1 MLVSLRIK
9 NIALIEECS
18 VEFNKGVNVLSGET
32 GAGKSI
38 VIDSLSFVLGGR
50 ADKSLIRY
58 GATQASVEGVFE
70 VGEEL
75 FPIMEELGLEQ
86 DNMLIIKRTMT
97 ETRNE
102 IRVNGNPFNL
112 SMLKRLTSV
121 LVDILGQHEHQ
132 SLLKVSSHLAIIDKY
147 SGKAGSLLDKY
158 TKIYNE
164 YKETQSALQSFGDSR
179 QRERRKESLEY
190 QIDEIRKAELKE
202 GEEEE
207 LIKLRD
213 KYRNA
218 EKLMEGVSGAYN
230 SLDGED
236 FSVSGMLT
244 QAIRYLKLVSNY
256 DESLAE
262 LESRL
267 EDARIEIV
275 DIADT
280 LEGYSDN
287 FDFDQRSFDR
297 VERRVDTIKLLK
309 RKYGSSVEEILE
321 ELNKLEEEY
330 DELANSDE
338 NIAKLQDKLAKLEES
353 LYKSGFELS
362 QERRRTALK
371 FEKAIL
377 KELNDL
383 AMKGTEFKVSFGEE
397 VNETNFL
404 EHMSSNGFD
413 TVEFLISP
421 NVGEPLKNLS
431 KIASGGEMSRFMLA
445 IKNIIA
451 GLDGI
456 ETMVFDE
463 IDTGISGRVAQTVAE
478 KLFNISVGKQV
489 IAVTHLPQLASF
501 ADTHFLISKSVVG
514 GKTLTS
520 LVALNEEERV
530 EEVSRLAG
538 AITEAGKLHAKQM
551 IDNAHAIKKAK
562 LVNG

>member
-1 MLVSLRIK
+1 MLVSLHIK
-9 NIALIEECS
+9 NIALIEECT
-18 VEFNKGVNVLSGET
+18 VEFTKGVNVLSGET

-75 FPIMEELGLEQ
+75 FPLMDELGLERE
-86 DNMLIIKRTMT
+86 NVLIIKRTMT
-97 ETRNE
+97 ENRNDV
-102 IRVNGNPFNL
+102 RVNGSVFNL
-112 SMLKRLTSV
+112 SMLKRLTSA

-132 SLLKVSSHLAIIDKY
+132 SLLKVSSHSAIIDKY
-147 SGKAGSLLDKY
+147 SPRASKLLSDYQKTY
-158 TKIYNE
+158 GE
-164 YKETQSALQSFGDSR
+164 YKSVENELDNFGDSR
-179 QRERRKESLEY
+179 TRERRKESLKY
-190 QIDEIRKAELKE
+190 QIDEITKAELKE

-207 LIKLRD
+207 LIKTRD

-230 SLDGED
+230 SLDNEEI
-236 FSVSGMLT
+236 SVNGLISE
-244 QAIRYLKLVSNY
+244 AIRYLKSVTRY
-256 DESLAE
+256 DETLEE

-287 FDFDQRSFDR
+287 FDFDSRTADKI
-297 VERRVDTIKLLK
+297 ERRVDAIKLLK

-321 ELNKLEEEY
+321 ELSKMEQEY
-330 DELANSDE
+330 DDLCNSDE
-338 NIAKLQDKLAKLEES
+338 KIEELQKKREQLLSELFARGQKLSD
-353 LYKSGFELS
+353 
-362 QERRRTALK
+362 ERRATAVK

-383 AMKGTEFKVSFGEE
+383 AMKGTEFKVSFSDKPTEDDF
-397 VNETNFL
+397 VET
-404 EHMSSNGFD
+404 MTSNGFD

-421 NVGEPLKNLS
+421 NVGEPLRNLS

-463 IDTGISGRVAQTVAE
+463 IDTGISGKVAQTVAE
-478 KLFNISVGKQV
+478 KLNNISVGKQV

-520 LVALNEEERV
+520 LVVLNEEQRV

-538 AITEAGKLHAKQM
+538 AVTEIGKMHAKQM
-551 IDNAHAIKKAK
+551 IENARKIKNND
-562 LVNG
+562 LE

>member
-1 MLVSLRIK
+1 MLVSLHIK

-18 VEFNKGVNVLSGET
+18 IEFTRGVNVLSGET

-58 GATQASVEGVFE
+58 GSSQASVEGVFQ
-70 VGEEL
+70 VSDEL
-75 FPIMEELGLEQ
+75 FPLMEELGLEA
-86 DNMLIIKRTMT
+86 DNTLIIKRTMT
-97 ETRNE
+97 ETRND
-102 IRVNGNPFNL
+102 IRVNGNVFNL
-112 SMLKRLTSV
+112 SMLKKLTSA

-132 SLLKVSSHLAIIDKY
+132 SLLKVSSHLSIIDRY
-147 SGKAGSLLDKY
+147 SSKAEKLLTEYQKA
-158 TKIYNE
+158 YNE
-164 YKETQSALQSFGDSR
+164 LRAVESELDNFGDSR
-179 QRERRKESLEY
+179 SRERRKESLKY
-190 QIDEIRKAELKE
+190 QIDEITKAELKE

-207 LIKLRD
+207 LIKTRD

-230 SLDGED
+230 SLDNEEI
-236 FSVSGMLT
+236 SVNGLISE
-244 QAIRYLKLVSNY
+244 AIRNLKSVTRY
-256 DESLAE
+256 DETLAE

-267 EDARIEIV
+267 EDARIEIS

-287 FDFDQRSFDR
+287 FDFDQRTADKI
-297 VERRVDTIKLLK
+297 ERRVDAIKLLK
-309 RKYGSSVEEILE
+309 RKYGATVEDILD
-321 ELNKLEEEY
+321 ELAKMESEY
-330 DELANSDE
+330 DELCNSDE
-338 NIAKLQDKLAKLEES
+338 RIEELQEQKEKLLSLVFASGQKLSE
-353 LYKSGFELS
+353 
-362 QERRRTALK
+362 ERRATALK

-383 AMKGTEFKVSFGEE
+383 AMKGTEFKVSFSDLPDEQ
-397 VNETNFL
+397 NFVDQ
-404 EHMSSNGFD
+404 MTSTGFD
-413 TVEFLISP
+413 SVEFLISP
-421 NVGEPLKNLS
+421 NVGEPLRNLS

-463 IDTGISGRVAQTVAE
+463 IDTGISGKVAQTVAE
-478 KLFNISVGKQV
+478 KLYNISVGKQV

-501 ADTHFLISKSVVG
+501 ADTHFLISKSVVDR
-514 GKTLTS
+514 KTLTS
-520 LVALNEEERV
+520 LVVLDDAGRV

-538 AITEAGKLHAKQM
+538 AVTEIGKMHAKQM
-551 IDNAHAIKKAK
+551 IENANEIKRKTAKA
-562 LVNG
+562 

>member
-1 MLVSLRIK
+1 MLVSLHIK

-18 VEFNKGVNVLSGET
+18 IEFTRGVNVLSGET

-58 GATQASVEGVFE
+58 GSSQASVEGVFQ
-70 VGEEL
+70 VADDL
-75 FPIMEELGLEQ
+75 FPLMEELGLEA
-86 DNMLIIKRTMT
+86 DNTLIIKRTMT
-97 ETRNE
+97 ETRND
-102 IRVNGNPFNL
+102 IRVNGNVFNL
-112 SMLKRLTSV
+112 SMLKKLTSA

-132 SLLKVSSHLAIIDKY
+132 SLLKVSSHLSIIDRY
-147 SGKAGSLLDKY
+147 SSKAEKLLAEYQKA
-158 TKIYNE
+158 YNE
-164 YKETQSALQSFGDSR
+164 LRAVESELDNFGDSR
-179 QRERRKESLEY
+179 SRERRKESLKY
-190 QIDEIRKAELKE
+190 QIDEITKAELKE

-207 LIKLRD
+207 LTKTRD

-230 SLDGED
+230 SLDNEEI
-236 FSVSGMLT
+236 SVNGLISE
-244 QAIRYLKLVSNY
+244 AIRNLKSVTRY
-256 DESLAE
+256 DETLAE

-267 EDARIEIV
+267 EDARIEIS

-287 FDFDQRSFDR
+287 FDFDQRTADKI
-297 VERRVDTIKLLK
+297 ERRVDAIKLLK
-309 RKYGSSVEEILE
+309 RKYGATVEDILE
-321 ELNKLEEEY
+321 ELAKMESEY
-330 DELANSDE
+330 DELCNSDE
-338 NIAKLQDKLAKLEES
+338 KIEELQEQKEKLLSLVFARGQKLSE
-353 LYKSGFELS
+353 
-362 QERRRTALK
+362 ERRATALK

-383 AMKGTEFKVSFGEE
+383 AMKGTEFKVSFSE
-397 VNETNFL
+397 L
-404 EHMSSNGFD
+404 PDEHSFVDQMTSTGFD
-413 TVEFLISP
+413 SVEFLISP
-421 NVGEPLKNLS
+421 NVGEPLRNLS

-463 IDTGISGRVAQTVAE
+463 IDTGISGKVAQTVAE
-478 KLFNISVGKQV
+478 KLYNISVGKQV

-501 ADTHFLISKSVVG
+501 ADTHFLISKSVVDR
-514 GKTLTS
+514 KTLTS
-520 LVALNEEERV
+520 LIVLDDVGRV

-538 AITEAGKLHAKQM
+538 AVTEIGKMHAKQM
-551 IDNAHAIKKAK
+551 IENANEIKRKTAKA
-562 LVNG
+562 

>member
-1 MLVSLRIK
+1 MLVSLHIK

-18 VEFNKGVNVLSGET
+18 IEFTKGVNVLSGET

-58 GATQASVEGVFE
+58 GSLQASVEGVFQ
-70 VGEEL
+70 VSDEL
-75 FPIMEELGLEQ
+75 FPLMEELGLEA
-86 DNMLIIKRTMT
+86 DNTLIIKRTMT
-97 ETRNE
+97 ETRND
-102 IRVNGNPFNL
+102 IRVNGNVFNL
-112 SMLKRLTSV
+112 SMLKKLTSA

-132 SLLKVSSHLAIIDKY
+132 SLLKVSSHLAIIDRY
-147 SGKAGSLLDKY
+147 SSKAEKLLREYQKSYDELKAVE
-158 TKIYNE
+158 NE
-164 YKETQSALQSFGDSR
+164 LDNFGDSR
-179 QRERRKESLEY
+179 SRERRKESLKY
-190 QIDEIRKAELKE
+190 QIDEITKAELKE

-207 LIKLRD
+207 LIKTRD

-230 SLDGED
+230 SLDNEEI
-236 FSVSGMLT
+236 SVNGLISE
-244 QAIRYLKLVSNY
+244 AIRNLKSVTRY
-256 DESLAE
+256 DETLAE

-267 EDARIEIV
+267 EDARIEIS

-287 FDFDQRSFDR
+287 FDFDQRTADKI
-297 VERRVDTIKLLK
+297 ERRVDAIKLLK
-309 RKYGSSVEEILE
+309 RKYGATVEDILE
-321 ELNKLEEEY
+321 ELSKMESEY
-330 DELANSDE
+330 DELCNSDE
-338 NIAKLQDKLAKLEES
+338 RIQELQEQKEKLLSLVFACGQKLSE
-353 LYKSGFELS
+353 
-362 QERRRTALK
+362 ERRATALK

-383 AMKGTEFKVSFGEE
+383 AMKGTEFKVSFSSLPDES
-397 VNETNFL
+397 NFADQ
-404 EHMSSNGFD
+404 MTSTGFD
-413 TVEFLISP
+413 SVEFLISP
-421 NVGEPLKNLS
+421 NVGEPLRNLS

-463 IDTGISGRVAQTVAE
+463 IDTGISGKVAQTVAE
-478 KLFNISVGKQV
+478 KLNNISIGKQV

-501 ADTHFLISKSVVG
+501 ADTHFLISKSVVD

-520 LVALNEEERV
+520 LIVLDEEQRV

-538 AITEAGKLHAKQM
+538 AVTEIGKMHAKQM
-551 IDNAHAIKKAK
+551 IENATAIKKSTLK
-562 LVNG
+562 N

>member
-1 MLVSLRIK
+1 MLVSLHIK

-18 VEFNKGVNVLSGET
+18 IEFTKGVNVLSGET

-58 GATQASVEGVFE
+58 GSLQASVEGVFQ
-70 VGEEL
+70 VSDEL
-75 FPIMEELGLEQ
+75 FPLMEELGLEA
-86 DNMLIIKRTMT
+86 DNTLIIKRTMT
-97 ETRNE
+97 ETRND
-102 IRVNGNPFNL
+102 IRVNGNVFNL
-112 SMLKRLTSV
+112 SMLKKLTSA

-132 SLLKVSSHLAIIDKY
+132 SLLKVSSHLAIIDRY
-147 SGKAGSLLDKY
+147 SSKAEKLLREYQKSYDELKAVE
-158 TKIYNE
+158 NE
-164 YKETQSALQSFGDSR
+164 LDNFGDSR
-179 QRERRKESLEY
+179 SRERRKESLKY
-190 QIDEIRKAELKE
+190 QIDEITKAELKE

-207 LIKLRD
+207 LIKTRD

-230 SLDGED
+230 SLDNEEI
-236 FSVSGMLT
+236 SVNGLISE
-244 QAIRYLKLVSNY
+244 AIRNLKSVTRY
-256 DESLAE
+256 DETLAE

-267 EDARIEIV
+267 EDARIEIS

-287 FDFDQRSFDR
+287 FDFDQRTADKI
-297 VERRVDTIKLLK
+297 ERRVDAIKLLK
-309 RKYGSSVEEILE
+309 RKYGATVEDILE
-321 ELNKLEEEY
+321 ELSKMESEY
-330 DELANSDE
+330 DELCNSDE
-338 NIAKLQDKLAKLEES
+338 RIQELQEQKEKLLSLVFACGQKLSE
-353 LYKSGFELS
+353 
-362 QERRRTALK
+362 ERRATALK

-383 AMKGTEFKVSFGEE
+383 AMKGTEFKVSFSSLPDES
-397 VNETNFL
+397 NFADQ
-404 EHMSSNGFD
+404 MTSTGFD
-413 TVEFLISP
+413 SVEFLISP
-421 NVGEPLKNLS
+421 NVGEPLRNLS

-463 IDTGISGRVAQTVAE
+463 IDTGISGKVAQTVAE
-478 KLFNISVGKQV
+478 KLNNISVGKQV

-501 ADTHFLISKSVVG
+501 ADTHFLISKSVVD

-520 LVALNEEERV
+520 LIVLDEEQRV

-538 AITEAGKLHAKQM
+538 AVTEIGKMHAKQM
-551 IDNAHAIKKAK
+551 IENATAIKKSTLK
-562 LVNG
+562 N

>member
-1 MLVSLRIK
+1 MLVSLHIK

-18 VEFNKGVNVLSGET
+18 IEFTRGVNVLSGET

-58 GATQASVEGVFE
+58 GSSQASVEGVFQ
-70 VGEEL
+70 VSDEL
-75 FPIMEELGLEQ
+75 FPLMEELGLEA
-86 DNMLIIKRTMT
+86 DNTLIIKRTMT
-97 ETRNE
+97 ETRND
-102 IRVNGNPFNL
+102 IRVNGNVFNL
-112 SMLKRLTSV
+112 SMLKKLTSA

-132 SLLKVSSHLAIIDKY
+132 SLLKVSSHLSIIDRY
-147 SGKAGSLLDKY
+147 SSKAEKLLAEYQKA
-158 TKIYNE
+158 YNE
-164 YKETQSALQSFGDSR
+164 LRAVESELDNFGDSR
-179 QRERRKESLEY
+179 SRERRKESLKY
-190 QIDEIRKAELKE
+190 QIDEITKAELKE

-207 LIKLRD
+207 LIKTRD

-230 SLDGED
+230 SLDNEEI
-236 FSVSGMLT
+236 SVNGLISE
-244 QAIRYLKLVSNY
+244 AIRNLKSVTRY
-256 DESLAE
+256 DETLAE

-267 EDARIEIV
+267 EDARIEIS

-287 FDFDQRSFDR
+287 FDFDQRTADKI
-297 VERRVDTIKLLK
+297 ERRVDAIKLLK
-309 RKYGSSVEEILE
+309 RKYGATVEDILD
-321 ELNKLEEEY
+321 ELAKMESEY
-330 DELANSDE
+330 DELCNSDE
-338 NIAKLQDKLAKLEES
+338 KIEELQEQKEKLLSLVFARGQKLSE
-353 LYKSGFELS
+353 
-362 QERRRTALK
+362 ERRATALK

-383 AMKGTEFKVSFGEE
+383 AMKGTEFKVSFSDLPDEQSF
-397 VNETNFL
+397 VDQMT
-404 EHMSSNGFD
+404 STGFD
-413 TVEFLISP
+413 SVEFLISP
-421 NVGEPLKNLS
+421 NVGEPLRNLS

-463 IDTGISGRVAQTVAE
+463 IDTGISGKVAQTVAE
-478 KLFNISVGKQV
+478 KLYNISVGKQV

-501 ADTHFLISKSVVG
+501 ADTHFLISKSVVDR
-514 GKTLTS
+514 KTLTS
-520 LVALNEEERV
+520 LVVLDDAGRV

-538 AITEAGKLHAKQM
+538 AVTEIGKMHAKQM
-551 IDNAHAIKKAK
+551 IENANEIKRKTAKA
-562 LVNG
+562 